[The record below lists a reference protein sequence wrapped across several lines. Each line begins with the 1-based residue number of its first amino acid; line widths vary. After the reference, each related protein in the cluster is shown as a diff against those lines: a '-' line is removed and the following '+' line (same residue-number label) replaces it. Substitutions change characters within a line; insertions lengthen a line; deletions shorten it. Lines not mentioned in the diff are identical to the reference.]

1 MIVYKLKKIAILAAF
16 VLLAFSFCVL
26 RGEQPATA
34 AISPENVALAGP
46 AQIYAAHCAACHGA
60 DGRARTAK
68 GKRAGAT
75 DLTSNWNRDEGRG
88 IRIITNGKDEMPS
101 FKKKLTAAEI
111 RSVFSYVVR
120 F

>member
-1 MIVYKLKKIAILAAF
+1 MILIKSIIV
-16 VLLAFSFCVL
+16 
-26 RGEQPATA
+26 A
-34 AISPENVALAGP
+34 AIFGLFVAFLAVSPTTSPAYAAGSNLSGP
-46 AQIYAAHCAACHGA
+46 AQIYAAHCSACHGA
-60 DGRARTAK
+60 DGRAQTAR

-75 DLTSNWNRDEGRG
+75 DLTGDWNRDEGRG
-88 IRIITNGKDEMPS
+88 IRIITNGRNNMPS